1 MYKAFRGNNA
11 PDTVGDPSP
20 TINPAITAVVQAVRF
35 KAAFAEHREGEGREG
50 LCFNGGA
57 VSRGV
62 GRLCKKTGGGR
73 RRQRRRLHQ
82 QCRAWG
88 GLGV

>member
-1 MYKAFRGNNA
+1 MYKTFRGNNT

-20 TINPAITAVVQAVRF
+20 TINPAITAVVQPVRF
-35 KAAFAEHREGEGREG
+35 KAAFAEHREGEGREW

-57 VSRGV
+57 VRG
-62 GRLCKKTGGGR
+62 GWGGCAR
-73 RRQRRRLHQ
+73 RRGEEAAGAPATP
-82 QCRAWG
+82 CMG